1 MVSLSGSEP
10 SIVSDEIVLV
20 VVDSILVSS
29 IVSVTSEV
37 VVIETVA
44 VEKFPVSDISIVS
57 VGFRVVVDSTVVSLD
72 VSLWS
77 EGGEDVLFRLILVW
91 V

>member
-44 VEKFPVSDISIVS
+44 VDKFPVSDISIVS
-57 VGFRVVVDSTVVSLD
+57 VGFRVVVDPIVNWEVVS
-72 VSLWS
+72 
-77 EGGEDVLFRLILVW
+77 
-91 V
+91 